1 MSTHSIQTTSGLA
14 SAPAPRIA
22 IVGGGFAGVAVALRL
37 LRQSPVPVHIDLIDP
52 AETPGL
58 GVAYATTLPHHLIN
72 GISKMISLFDDEP
85 GHFTDWLAR
94 QVSAGVWA
102 PPEGIALGDSLP
114 PRQLYG
120 AYLQE
125 TWALHTG
132 ALREGFALE
141 HLRARATGLQRVGK
155 SYVVTLGDGRR
166 RHADK
171 VVLAT
176 GLMPRRAADL
186 PFAID
191 DAALRSPAY
200 VHDQWAPGAFDG
212 IEGGQRIVYL
222 GAGLSALDGLI
233 SAEHAGFRGE
243 HVAISRRGLAVNER
257 RALEPWPDFFE
268 IPEQGLTLRA
278 LLRQVHPQLR
288 RLRAEGQDWQRIV
301 PTLRLHV
308 DTLWARALAAER
320 RRFVRTSRSV
330 WDVSLHRSAPVAL
343 AWQTRVKA
351 DGRYRHEAG
360 QLLAVEAL
368 PDGRLAVRWRER
380 GGAAVHTLEADRV
393 VNCLGFEYDWRRSD
407 DPLSRDVLA
416 RGLVQPDPL
425 GFGLQASRDTCALL
439 DANGY
444 PQEGLHAV
452 GHPLR
457 GVFWESNAVTE
468 HIPQVGKVARALI
481 AQLASAS
488 QATGA
493 ERAAA

>member
-1 MSTHSIQTTSGLA
+1 MTA
-14 SAPAPRIA
+14 PSAIPRIA

-37 LRQSPVPVHIDLIDP
+37 LRQSPVPLHIDLIEP

-58 GVAYATTLPHHLIN
+58 GVAYATALPHHLIN

-94 QVSAGVWA
+94 QVAAGAWT
-102 PPEGIALGDSLP
+102 PPEGVALGDSLP
-114 PRQLYG
+114 PRRLYG

-125 TWALHTG
+125 TWTTCMATHPA
-132 ALREGFALE
+132 ALREGLTLE

-176 GLMPRRAADL
+176 GLMQRRAKDL

-191 DAALRSPAY
+191 DAVLASRAY
-200 VHDQWAPGAFDG
+200 VHDQWAPGALDG
-212 IEGGQRIVYL
+212 IARGRRIVYL

-243 HVAISRRGLAVNER
+243 HVAISRKGLAVNER
-257 RALEPWPDFFE
+257 RALEPWPDFVE
-268 IPEQGLTLRA
+268 IPEHGLTLRE
-278 LLRQVHPQLR
+278 LVRQVHPQLR
-288 RLRAEGQDWQRIV
+288 RLRAQGEDWQRIV

-308 DTLWARALAAER
+308 DALWARASEAER
-320 RRFVRTSRSV
+320 RRFVRTLRSL

-368 PDGRLAVRWRER
+368 ADGRLAVRWRER
-380 GGAAVHTLEADRV
+380 GGTAVHTLEADRV

-407 DPLSRDVLA
+407 DPLCRDVLA
-416 RGLVQPDPL
+416 RGLVLPDPL
-425 GFGLQASRDTCALL
+425 GFGLQAARDTCALL
-439 DANGY
+439 DAHGH
-444 PQEGLHAV
+444 PQAGLHAV

-468 HIPQVGKVARALI
+468 HIPQVGKVTRALI
-481 AQLASAS
+481 AQLEAARIE
-488 QATGA
+488 
-493 ERAAA
+493 ERAVA